1 MKQLNSAYQLN
12 EIILNVAT
20 LLKINAAKFSDKYV
34 YQEKGDDGFYKG
46 ITWKIFYQ
54 NVNRIA
60 FNLKKLGFNKGEKMI
75 LFTSNSLEM
84 LELELAVMSYGG
96 IAVPIFA
103 HFKQDTAELLIN
115 HSDATWMAVSGQGQ
129 MNNIGGDLNQLKS
142 IFHFDEV
149 NDIRYNNLIPFTE
162 LLNNIPQNK
171 SSCLD
176 DTIDADSVCLN
187 MYTSGTMGT
196 PKCVQLT
203 HKNILS
209 QQAALDIVW
218 DVNEHD
224 RFLAYLPWHH
234 SFGGI
239 FELFTALYSGATYSL
254 ESSYG
259 RDVDSI
265 FENWKLVRPTV
276 FFSVPKV
283 YQALYEKTV
292 ASKEA
297 EDIFFNSGLKFIFT
311 AAAALPEKL
320 SQEFQKRNIPV
331 IEGWGLTETSPCCT
345 LTDPSLKRISG
356 VVGNP
361 IPGVNVRIADDGEIQ
376 VKGPNVMVGYYH
388 NVEANKN
395 TFTKDGWYKTGDVG
409 GITETGLKLISRK
422 DRIFK
427 LSNGE
432 KVVPTDLEKVI
443 ELKCHY
449 VQHVI
454 ISGSG
459 EDHPVALIFPNK
471 KLLEKPDY
479 ALSPEQGCFCP
490 RSLNELGKCL
500 RGCLHDANCDIKQKF
515 AKIKSAAIINSEL
528 SLDDR
533 TLTPSM
539 KVAPKNV
546 LEKYKEHLKNMYGE
560 KVPVEE
566 EVYLVELDVK
576 NNIAR
581 KIVHD

>member
-1 MKQLNSAYQLN
+1 MKQLDSAYQLGEVLPN
-12 EIILNVAT
+12 ITA
-20 LLKINAAKFSDKYV
+20 LLKRNVDIFREKIV
-34 YQEKGDDGFYKG
+34 YQEKNADGDYEGISWNDFFLNIEKIAYNLTQDGFSKG
-46 ITWKIFYQ
+46 DKI
-54 NVNRIA
+54 
-60 FNLKKLGFNKGEKMI
+60 I
-75 LFTSNSLEM
+75 LFTRNRLEM
-84 LELELAVMSYGG
+84 LELELAVMSIGG

-103 HFKQDTAELLIN
+103 HFKRDTAELLIN
-115 HSDATWMAVSGQGQ
+115 HSDATWMAVAGQSQ
-129 MNNIGGDLNQLKS
+129 MDNLGGRLDQLKK
-142 IFHFDEV
+142 IYHFDPIK
-149 NDIRYNNLIPFTE
+149 DLRYSNLVSFSQ
-162 LLNNIPQNK
+162 LLNPIPEGA
-171 SSCLD
+171 SCLLD
-176 DTIDADSVCLN
+176 DIAPDSICLN

-203 HKNILS
+203 HGNILS
-209 QQAALDIVW
+209 QQTAISQVW
-218 DVNEHD
+218 EVDEND

-239 FELFTALYSGATYSL
+239 FELFTALYNGATFSL

-259 RDVDSI
+259 RDAEMI
-265 FENWKLVRPTV
+265 FENWKKIKPTI

-283 YQALYEKTV
+283 YQSLYEQTL

-297 EDIFFNSGLKFIFT
+297 EDTFFNSGLKFIFT

-320 SQEFQKRNIPV
+320 SNEFEKRNIPV

-345 LTDPSLKRISG
+345 LTDPTLKRVSG
-356 VVGNP
+356 VVGKP
-361 IPGVNVRIADDGEIQ
+361 IPGVSIRIADDDEIQ
-376 VKGPNVMVGYYH
+376 VKGPNVMVEYY
-388 NVEANKN
+388 NNDEANDGV
-395 TFTKDGWYKTGDVG
+395 FTEDGWYRTGDVG
-409 GITETGLKLISRK
+409 AITETGLKLISRK

-479 ALSPEQGCFCP
+479 QLSPEDGCFCP
-490 RSLNELGKCL
+490 RDLNELGRCL
-500 RGCLHDANCDIKQKF
+500 QGCLHDANCDIKQKF
-515 AKIKSAAIINSEL
+515 SKIKSAAVINGEL
-528 SLDDR
+528 SLDDK

-546 LEKYKEHLKNMYGE
+546 LEKYRSHLINMYGGE
-560 KVPVEE
+560 VPVEE
-566 EVYLVELDVK
+566 EVYVVELDVK

-581 KIVHD
+581 RIVQD

>member
-1 MKQLNSAYQLN
+1 MKELNSKHQLGEVIPN
-12 EIILNVAT
+12 IAT
-20 LLKINAAKFSDKYV
+20 LLNRNVDRFQDHYV
-34 YQEKGDDGFYKG
+34 YQEKNSEGNYHGVVWQSFHRNIEK
-46 ITWKIFYQ
+46 
-54 NVNRIA
+54 IA
-60 FNLKKLGFNKGEKMI
+60 FNLGQAGFKKGDKMV
-75 LFTSNSLEM
+75 LFSRNRIEM
-84 LELELAVMSYGG
+84 LELELAIMSFGG

-115 HSDATWMAVSGQGQ
+115 HSGATWMAVAGQGQ
-129 MNNIGGDLNQLKS
+129 MNNLGGDLKQLKT
-142 IFHFDEV
+142 IYHFDAV
-149 NDIRYNNLIPFTE
+149 ASSKYDNLVPFSQ
-162 LLNNIPQNK
+162 LLQDVPK
-171 SSCLD
+171 GESSCLD
-176 DTIDADSVCLN
+176 TSIEPDTICLN

-196 PKCVQLT
+196 PKCVQLM

-209 QQAALDIVW
+209 QQAALEIVW
-218 DVNEHD
+218 DVDEND

-239 FELFTALYSGATYSL
+239 FELFTALYNGATYYL

-259 RDVDSI
+259 RDAESI
-265 FENWKLVRPTV
+265 FENWKLVKPTI

-283 YQALYEKTV
+283 YQSLYEQTL

-345 LTDPSLKRISG
+345 LTDPTLTRVSG
-356 VVGNP
+356 VVGKP
-361 IPGVNVRIADDGEIQ
+361 IPGVSIRIADDDEIQ
-376 VKGPNVMVGYYH
+376 VKGPNVMVEYY
-388 NVEANKN
+388 NNDEANEEA
-395 TFTKDGWYKTGDVG
+395 FTEDGWYRTGDVG
-409 GITETGLKLISRK
+409 TLTETGLKLISRK

-471 KLLEKPDY
+471 KILEKPDY
-479 ALSPEQGCFCP
+479 QMAPSDGCFCP

-500 RGCLHDANCDIKQKF
+500 QGCLHDANCDIKQKF
-515 AKIKSAAIINSEL
+515 AKIKSAAIIDSTL

-546 LEKYKEHLKNMYGE
+546 LEKYKSHLKNMYGE
-560 KVPVEE
+560 DVPVEE
-566 EVYLVELDVK
+566 EVYVVELDLK
-576 NNIAR
+576 NNVAR
-581 KIVHD
+581 KIVQD